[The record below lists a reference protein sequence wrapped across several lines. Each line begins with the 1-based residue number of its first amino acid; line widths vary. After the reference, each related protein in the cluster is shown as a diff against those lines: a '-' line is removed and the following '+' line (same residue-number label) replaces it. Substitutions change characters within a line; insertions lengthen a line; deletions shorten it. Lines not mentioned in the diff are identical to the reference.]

1 MIFAATLEGGPTSGR
16 KLLLRALRKQDYFE
30 RRELA
35 EFIPKLGSLC
45 PRRETKR
52 GCGDEAYSAKSCPCG
67 AAGATPREL
76 RPKIIAIAKSSPGYF
91 DLGLWLAAATSL
103 ALIVRKIASAID
115 TANTTYHNIYKGMR
129 ERKLLRI
136 ETERKSLVLEGER
149 LQFVEASSRQL
160 AQILGFSSP
169 TELDKLTG
177 SRYVTLK
184 ILMSVYRR
192 VRRLCEYENS
202 GKAHLGETAIPVPT
216 PPLRRR
222 RRQPPSTGRIKS

>member
-1 MIFAATLEGGPTSGR
+1 
-16 KLLLRALRKQDYFE
+16 
-30 RRELA
+30 
-35 EFIPKLGSLC
+35 
-45 PRRETKR
+45 
-52 GCGDEAYSAKSCPCG
+52 
-67 AAGATPREL
+67 
-76 RPKIIAIAKSSPGYF
+76 
-91 DLGLWLAAATSL
+91 
-103 ALIVRKIASAID
+103 
-115 TANTTYHNIYKGMR
+115 MR

-149 LQFVEASSRQL
+149 LQFGEASSRQL
-160 AQILGFSSP
+160 ARILGFSSP